1 MSQGLRPTAP
11 GCCLRAAL
19 VSTVAS
25 ILLAAVSLLPF
36 ASPAAAA
43 YPERPIRIVVP
54 FPPGGASDVIA
65 RMFAD
70 KFSQSWGVTAVVDN
84 RTGASGIIGTDIV
97 AKAPA
102 DGYTLGMVAL
112 SFAINPAIH
121 KLPYDSDRDFTF
133 VTIAASNPLV
143 LVSNPQFPAKSVK
156 DLIDMAKAK
165 PDGISFASSGTG
177 TSPHMSAELFKLMTG
192 VKLLH
197 VPYKGSTAAHPDLFA
212 GRVNVMFDTLIAT
225 LPHIKGG
232 RLKVM
237 GITSKTRSVEL
248 PDVAPI
254 ADTVPGYE
262 STSWVVLMGPA
273 KIPAPVVEKLNAES
287 VRLLGQPDVK
297 ERVAR
302 LGAVPVGNST
312 VEARKFIH
320 AELAKWTKTVKA
332 AGITSGN

>member
-1 MSQGLRPTAP
+1 MSKFQGRIAP
-11 GCCLRAAL
+11 ALRARVATIMFAAL
-19 VSTVAS
+19 GVAMF
-25 ILLAAVSLLPF
+25 AAQL
-36 ASPAAAA
+36 PAAAA
-43 YPERPIRIVVP
+43 YPERPIRIIVP

-70 KFSQSWGVTAVVDN
+70 KFAQTWGVTAVVDN

-143 LVSNPQFPAKSVK
+143 LVTSPQFQAKSVK
-156 DLIDMAKAK
+156 ELIDMAKSK
-165 PDGISFASSGTG
+165 PDGVSFASSGTG

-192 VKLLH
+192 VKMLH

-232 RLKVM
+232 RLKVL
-237 GITSKTRSVEL
+237 GITSKTRSAEL

-262 STSWVVLMGPA
+262 STSWVVVMGPA
-273 KIPAPVVEKLNAES
+273 KIPAPVVDKLNAES
-287 VRLLGQPDVK
+287 VRLLALPDVK

-302 LGAVPVGNST
+302 LGGVPVGNSAT
-312 VEARKFIH
+312 EARKFIH

-332 AGITSGN
+332 AGITAAQ

>member
-1 MSQGLRPTAP
+1 MNAASGRIAPALRLRGAVALMAVCAVGSWLQAAP
-11 GCCLRAAL
+11 
-19 VSTVAS
+19 VK
-25 ILLAAVSLLPF
+25 
-36 ASPAAAA
+36 AA
-43 YPERPIRIVVP
+43 YPERPIRIIVP

-65 RMFAD
+65 RMFAE
-70 KFSQSWGVTAVVDN
+70 KFTQSWGVTAVVDN
-84 RTGASGIIGTDIV
+84 RTGATGIIGTDIV
-97 AKAPA
+97 AKATP

-133 VTIAASNPLV
+133 VTIAASNPLM
-143 LVSNPQFPAKSVK
+143 LVASNPFQVKSVK
-156 DLIDMAKAK
+156 ELIDLARAK
-165 PDGISFASSGTG
+165 PDSVSFASSGTG
-177 TSPHMSAELFKLMTG
+177 SSPHMSAELFKLMTG
-192 VKLLH
+192 IKMLH

-232 RLKVM
+232 RLRTL
-237 GITSKTRSVEL
+237 GITSKTRSTEL

-262 STSWVVLMGPA
+262 STSWVLLMGPA
-273 KIPAPVVEKLNAES
+273 KIPALAVEKLNAES
-287 VRLLGQPDVK
+287 VRLLAQPDVR

-302 LGAVPVGNST
+302 LGAVPVGSSAA
-312 VEARKFIH
+312 EARKFIH

-332 AGITSGN
+332 AGITSEK

>member
-1 MSQGLRPTAP
+1 MTLFQRSTAP
-11 GCCLRAAL
+11 AYCLHAA
-19 VSTVAS
+19 VACAVLS
-25 ILLAAVSLLPF
+25 AVSLF
-36 ASPAAAA
+36 SASLPAAAA
-43 YPERPIRIVVP
+43 YPERPIRIIVP

-70 KFSQSWGVTAVVDN
+70 KFAQTWGVTAVVDN

-143 LVSNPQFPAKSVK
+143 LVTNPQFPVRSVKELIDLAKS
-156 DLIDMAKAK
+156 K
-165 PDGISFASSGTG
+165 PDSVSFASSGTG

-192 VKLLH
+192 VKMLH

-232 RLKVM
+232 RLKTL
-237 GITSKTRSVEL
+237 GITSKTRSTEL
-248 PDVAPI
+248 PDLAPI

-273 KIPAPVVEKLNAES
+273 KIPTA
-287 VRLLGQPDVK
+287 
-297 ERVAR
+297 VAR
-302 LGAVPVGNST
+302 KISLDIQKVVNSAGYRETMDRIGAIPRYESMEQFSAMIRNLY
-312 VEARKFIH
+312 ARNK
-320 AELAKWTKTVKA
+320 ATLAP
-332 AGITSGN
+332 

>member
-1 MSQGLRPTAP
+1 MPQVSRSTAP
-11 GCCLRAAL
+11 ACCLRAAM
-19 VSTVAS
+19 VC
-25 ILLAAVSLLPF
+25 AALSAGSLFSLL
-36 ASPAAAA
+36 SISLPAAAA
-43 YPERPIRIVVP
+43 FPERPIRIIVP
-54 FPPGGASDVIA
+54 FPPGGASNVIA

-70 KFSQSWGVTAVVDN
+70 KFAQSWGVTAVVDN

-97 AKAPA
+97 AKAAP

-143 LVSNPQFPAKSVK
+143 LVTNPQFQAKTVK

-192 VKLLH
+192 VKMLH

-232 RLKVM
+232 RLKVL
-237 GITSKTRSVEL
+237 GITSKTRSAEL
-248 PDVAPI
+248 PDVVPI
-254 ADTVPGYE
+254 AETVPGYE

-273 KIPAPVVEKLNAES
+273 KIPAPAVEKLNTES
-287 VRLLGQPDVK
+287 VRLLAQPDVK

-312 VEARKFIH
+312 AEARKFIH
-320 AELAKWTKTVKA
+320 EELVKWTKTVKA